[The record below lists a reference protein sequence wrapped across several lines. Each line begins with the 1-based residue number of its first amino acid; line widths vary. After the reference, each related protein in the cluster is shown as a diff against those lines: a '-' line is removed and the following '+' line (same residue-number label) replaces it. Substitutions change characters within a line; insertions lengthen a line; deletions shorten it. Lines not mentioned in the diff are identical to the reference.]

1 MNGVVTSC
9 SHLIMVIDDD
19 RDVAGAIVEALK
31 DAEYTPIAATNGRD
45 ALDKLRTLDE
55 MPCVLLLDL
64 MMPEMD
70 GWSFRNEQL
79 DDPHLRSIPV
89 VVLTAHGGPNDP
101 PVREV
106 DSADMLRKP
115 VGLQTLLAKVEQ
127 YCGKAN

>member
-1 MNGVVTSC
+1 MVSPC
-9 SHLIMVIDDD
+9 SHKIMVIDDD
-19 RDVAGAIVEALK
+19 RDVSGAIMEALR
-31 DAEYTPIAATNGRD
+31 DAEYEPIAATNGRE

-89 VVLTAHGGPNDP
+89 VVMTAHSGPNDP

-106 DSADMLRKP
+106 DDADMLRKP

-127 YCGKAN
+127 YCGKTS

>member
-1 MNGVVTSC
+1 
-9 SHLIMVIDDD
+9 MVIDDD

-31 DAEYTPIAATNGRD
+31 DAEYTPIAATNGRE
-45 ALDKLRTLDE
+45 ALEKLRTLDE

-70 GWSFRNEQL
+70 GWSFRNAQL

-106 DSADMLRKP
+106 DDADMLRKP
-115 VGLQTLLAKVEQ
+115 VGLQTLLEKVEQ
-127 YCGKAN
+127 YCGKAT

>member
-1 MNGVVTSC
+1 MVSPC
-9 SHLIMVIDDD
+9 PHKIMVIDDD
-19 RDVAGAIVEALK
+19 RDVSGAIMEALR
-31 DAEYTPIAATNGRD
+31 DADYEPIAATNGRE
-45 ALDKLRTLDE
+45 ALDKLRSLDE

-89 VVLTAHGGPNDP
+89 VVMTAHGGPNDP

-106 DSADMLRKP
+106 DDADMLRKP
-115 VGLQTLLAKVEQ
+115 VGLQALLAKVEQ

>member
-1 MNGVVTSC
+1 MVSPC

-31 DAEYTPIAATNGRD
+31 DAEYTPIAATNGRE
-45 ALDKLRTLDE
+45 ALDKLRMLDE

-70 GWSFRNEQL
+70 GWSFRNAQL
-79 DDPHLRSIPV
+79 DDPDLRSIPV
-89 VVLTAHGGPNDP
+89 VVLTAHGGPSDP
-101 PVREV
+101 PVRGI
-106 DSADMLRKP
+106 DNADVLRKP

-127 YCGKAN
+127 YCGPAS

>member
-1 MNGVVTSC
+1 MVSPC
-9 SHLIMVIDDD
+9 PHLIMVIDDD

-31 DAEYTPIAATNGRD
+31 DAEYKPIAATNGRE
-45 ALDKLRTLDE
+45 ALDKLRSLDE

-70 GWSFRNEQL
+70 GWSFRDAQL
-79 DDPHLRSIPV
+79 DDPDLRSIPV

-127 YCGKAN
+127 YCGKAS

>member
-1 MNGVVTSC
+1 MVSVC
-9 SHLIMVIDDD
+9 SQLIMVIDDD
-19 RDVAGAIVEALK
+19 RDVSGAIMEALR
-31 DAEYTPIAATNGRD
+31 DAAYKPIAATNGRE
-45 ALDKLRTLDE
+45 ALDKLRALDE

-70 GWSFRNEQL
+70 GWSFRNAQL
-79 DDPHLRSIPV
+79 DDPDLRSIPV

-106 DSADMLRKP
+106 GSADMLRKP

-127 YCGKAN
+127 YCGKAT